1 MGARQSCGKACSN
14 CTADCTRP
22 AQGYGDDFDDE
33 RPGGDPAG
41 ATFEETLED
50 LNSLDRH
57 LMLFCATSNLSAV
70 RWLLHLGAHW
80 DACDANGT
88 TCLHVACRAGAL
100 SVVKELMTYKQLLEA
115 TDTAGWT
122 TLHIAVLMGRREVVV
137 RLLQAGAPAH
147 QRNNKGQMP
156 AELCADNGTFEALRS
171 YELHQQQSPGKPWQ
185 FCKDTGPG
193 EDIIGSRLQYE
204 PFFVPRQAVIR
215 SQQYKKEFQRIGT
228 LMFNQQPGY
237 GLAFLVASGVA
248 RDYPVDMS
256 TFLRRSKV
264 DIRQVGSFLGEAF
277 SLSHTIRLEFVNSVV
292 LQNTGVVSALAR
304 VFHMLQLP
312 DDLQKIN
319 RLVHGVARIWWRQH
333 ERMVKDLPG
342 QANPGAARKE
352 RLPAATQP
360 TEESVASEELTGLE
374 LKQYLTSS
382 DVLHQ
387 LMFSTVLLHWYIHKD
402 GNGLKKEMDFSVW
415 KRLNQGVEA
424 DGTDVPEHVQH
435 RVHSIVSRSFI
446 VELSVATASS
456 RNRGDAAAG
465 GAGHGPDEGG
475 GHGLGDEGWAASVA
489 TERPRSPV
497 LSLSAAIEGWAQIV
511 GGGFP
516 KPSGLTG
523 VQTVTYRHMSNIF
536 SEVTNSSAGVS
547 TSPLGFQGSGSG
559 DGGAGG
565 VAGPKGVVGGAGHA
579 PSAMAE
585 ATPSGARRDDFAWLS
600 ICYTLL
606 FFSASP
612 SNGAPYAFVELSRVR
627 IAHIQNDARIIT
639 LVGIADPDD
648 VDADLAA
655 AGGVP
660 GGASAAEAAVH
671 AGKGNTHIT
680 IVLLL
685 PDGRWQ
691 ELPLPSLDL
700 RVPTD
705 SELGMWGTHLTA
717 ASQGKTMRP
726 SPSKTSPSLSK
737 GKESSSKSSQEASR
751 SQLVGAGV

>member
-1 MGARQSCGKACSN
+1 MGARQSCSKACSN

-22 AQGYGDDFDDE
+22 THGYGDDFDDE

-57 LMLFCATSNLSAV
+57 LMLFCATSNLSAS

-80 DACDANGT
+80 DTTDANAT

-100 SVVKELMTYKQLLEA
+100 AIVKEMMQCQPLLQA
-115 TDTAGWT
+115 TDMAGWT
-122 TLHIAVLMGRREVVV
+122 ALHIAVLMGRREVVV
-137 RLLQAGAPAH
+137 RLLQANASPH
-147 QRNNKGQMP
+147 VRNNKGQMP

-171 YELHQQQSPGKPWQ
+171 FELHQQQAPGKPWD
-185 FCKDTGPG
+185 FGKDTGPG

-204 PFFVPRQAVIR
+204 PFFVPRQPVLR
-215 SQQYKKEFQRIGT
+215 STQYKKEFQKIGT

-264 DIRQVGSFLGEAF
+264 DIKQVGSFLGEAF
-277 SLSHTIRLEFVNSVV
+277 SLSHTIRLEFINSVV

-333 ERMVKDLPG
+333 ERMVKDLNG
-342 QANPGAARKE
+342 QAV
-352 RLPAATQP
+352 PAAQNQRTDANGNGAQ
-360 TEESVASEELTGLE
+360 EELVGLE

-387 LMFSTVLLHWYIHKD
+387 LMFSTVLLHWFIHKD
-402 GNGLKKEMDFSVW
+402 GNGQKREMDFAVW
-415 KRLNQGVEA
+415 KKLNMGIEA
-424 DGTDVPEHVQH
+424 GSTDVPEHVQQRIH
-435 RVHSIVSRSFI
+435 AIVSRSFI
-446 VELSVATASS
+446 LELSVATSS
-456 RNRGDAAAG
+456 AAG
-465 GAGHGPDEGG
+465 RRPGEAGGDEAGGHGP
-475 GHGLGDEGWAASVA
+475 GDDWAAMVA
-489 TERPRSPV
+489 SERPRSPV
-497 LSLSAAIEGWAQIV
+497 LSPSAAIEGWAQIV

-536 SEVTNSSAGVS
+536 SEVTNSSGMLK
-547 TSPLGFQGSGSG
+547 SPLGFDAQPGVPGSGH
-559 DGGAGG
+559 AGG
-565 VAGPKGVVGGAGHA
+565 VALPGKAGYQPPEGTHPGP
-579 PSAMAE
+579 
-585 ATPSGARRDDFAWLS
+585 RRDDFTWLS

-612 SNGAPYAFVELSRVR
+612 MTGSPYAFVELQRVSISSVQQENR
-627 IAHIQNDARIIT
+627 ILT
-639 LVGIADPDD
+639 LTGNPEAEEQ
-648 VDADLAA
+648 DADLAA
-655 AGGVP
+655 AGG
-660 GGASAAEAAVH
+660 GGPTINGESTPH
-671 AGKGNTHIT
+671 GGSKGGTPVT

-691 ELPLPSLDL
+691 ELNLPKLEL
-700 RVPTD
+700 RIPTS
-705 SELGMWGTHLTA
+705 SELDMWTTHLTA
-717 ASQGKTMRP
+717 ASQGKVLKASSAKSM
-726 SPSKTSPSLSK
+726 SPRT
-737 GKESSSKSSQEASR
+737 
-751 SQLVGAGV
+751 GAKATRHVPVA

>member
-22 AQGYGDDFDDE
+22 AHGYGEDFEDE

-57 LMLFCATSNLSAV
+57 MMLFCATSNLSAA
-70 RWLLHLGAHW
+70 RWLLQLGAHW
-80 DACDANGT
+80 DTTDANAT

-100 SVVKELMTYKQLLEA
+100 AIVKEMMLHQPLLQA
-115 TDTAGWT
+115 TDMAGWT
-122 TLHIAVLMGRREVVV
+122 ALHIAVLMGRREVVV
-137 RLLQAGAPAH
+137 RLLQAGASPH
-147 QRNNKGQMP
+147 QKNNKGQMP
-156 AELCADNGTFEALRS
+156 AELCADNGTYEALRS
-171 YELHQQQSPGKPWQ
+171 FELHQQQSPGKPWD
-185 FCKDTGPG
+185 FSKDTGPG

-204 PFFVPRQAVIR
+204 PFFVPRQPVIR
-215 SQQYKKEFQRIGT
+215 SSQYKKEFQKIGT

-264 DIRQVGSFLGEAF
+264 DIKKVGSFLGEAF
-277 SLSHTIRLEFVNSVV
+277 SLSHTIRLEFINSVV

-333 ERMVKDLPG
+333 ERMAKDQHG
-342 QANPGAARKE
+342 QASLSGARKPGAQGDAG
-352 RLPAATQP
+352 QGGGQM
-360 TEESVASEELTGLE
+360 EELVGLE

-402 GNGLKKEMDFSVW
+402 GSGQKREMEFPVW
-415 KRLNQGVEA
+415 KKLNSGIEA
-424 DGTDVPEHVQH
+424 GSTDVPEHVQQ
-435 RVHSIVSRSFI
+435 RVHSIVTKGFI
-446 VELSVATASS
+446 LELAVATANG
-456 RNRGDAAAG
+456 RNRGDVG
-465 GAGHGPDEGG
+465 GGPDEGG
-475 GHGLGDEGWAASVA
+475 GHGPGDDWAALVA
-489 TERPRSPV
+489 SERPRSPV
-497 LSLSAAIEGWAQIV
+497 LSASAAIEGWTQIV

-536 SEVTNSSAGVS
+536 SEVTNSSGMLK
-547 TSPLGFQGSGSG
+547 SPLGFPPGEGPSSS
-559 DGGAGG
+559 AGL
-565 VAGPKGVVGGAGHA
+565 AGHNSYPAKSVGQPLEAGHA
-579 PSAMAE
+579 GP
-585 ATPSGARRDDFAWLS
+585 RRDDFTWLS

-612 SNGAPYAFVELSRVR
+612 IVGSPYAFVELQRVTVASVAEDTR
-627 IAHIQNDARIIT
+627 TLT
-639 LVGIADPDD
+639 LVGVADNEEH
-648 VDADLAA
+648 DADLAA
-655 AGGVP
+655 AGGAARE
-660 GGASAAEAAVH
+660 ASDTS
-671 AGKGNTHIT
+671 GKGGGPPPVV

-691 ELPLPSLDL
+691 EINLPKLEL
-700 RVPTD
+700 RVPTA
-705 SELGMWGTHLTA
+705 SELEMWNAHLTA
-717 ASQGKTMRP
+717 ASQGKVMKP
-726 SPSKTSPSLSK
+726 SM
-737 GKESSSKSSQEASR
+737 SKSASPR
-751 SQLVGAGV
+751 HAPKGARHAPAI